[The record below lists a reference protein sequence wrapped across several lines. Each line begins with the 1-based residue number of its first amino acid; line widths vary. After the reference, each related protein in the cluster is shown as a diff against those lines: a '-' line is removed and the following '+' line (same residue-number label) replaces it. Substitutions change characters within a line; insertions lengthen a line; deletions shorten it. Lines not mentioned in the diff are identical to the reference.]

1 MEISITKQTKNMS
14 KWEILLLRYE
24 GYYDILQFLPS
35 NSVLKKKNVKLD
47 MTKNEIEKVIHN
59 KIFIIVKY

>member
-1 MEISITKQTKNMS
+1 MIYFNFYPLIVY
-14 KWEILLLRYE
+14 LR
-24 GYYDILQFLPS
+24 
-35 NSVLKKKNVKLD
+35 KKNVKLD

>member
-1 MEISITKQTKNMS
+1 MDSYIDTIEINCGNFYHQTNKNMS

-35 NSVLKKKNVKLD
+35 NSVLKKKKC
-47 MTKNEIEKVIHN
+47 
-59 KIFIIVKY
+59 